1 MTHNAAF
8 NVIKGAVA
16 APRVFVDEDLW
27 FGSFDEESAEKAAAN
42 SMAATAGQV
51 LGAKPFPES
60 TRRLAELAGNDAS
73 QTREMVQVLEQDPAL
88 SAKLLKIVN
97 SAGFGLRQQCT
108 SVSHAVT
115 LMGSKHLYH
124 MATTAS
130 VLDMFDSESQFAIQ
144 ILEHSAVVGAL
155 ARYFGSHLALPTE
168 ELFTAGVLH
177 DIGKLMLLD
186 TMPEQYHQLLEQTNG
201 QADALHILERSEY
214 GFDHGVLA
222 AHVLK
227 AWNIPNPIPKVVA
240 WLHQPARAY
249 ESSSLHAGLVQTVRL
264 ADALVYAMGNG
275 ATRDDVAELVRHEA
289 ASYLD
294 ISEAQLGSMWD
305 ELESLHG
312 RAVAQHRGASEPGT
326 AGDSSASRLRTQP
339 KAKVVTVPQN
349 FPCVD
354 CGQPTFGTTCPA
366 CKGNTCPNH
375 PLVSEGWCTVC
386 ATEYVGFASSIQ
398 FPMGAKRA
406 TLAALGVVASTT
418 AIVYVTN
425 AGNGLIKAVLAG
437 FLFAAFVAGILLV
450 ANRLNVRSRFVKS
463 RPDRSVVSPRQ

>member
-1 MTHNAAF
+1 MTHNAAS

-16 APRVFVDEDLW
+16 APRVLVDEDLW
-27 FGSFDEESAEKAAAN
+27 FGEFDEEAAKAAAAS

-88 SAKLLKIVN
+88 SAKLLRIVN

-108 SVSHAVT
+108 SVKHAVT
-115 LMGSKHLYH
+115 LMGSKHLYQ

-130 VLDMFDSESQFAIQ
+130 VLDMFDSDSQFAIQ
-144 ILEHSAVVGAL
+144 ILEHSALVGAF

-168 ELFTAGVLH
+168 ELFTVGVLH

-186 TMPEQYHQLLEQTNG
+186 TMPERYHHLLEQTDG
-201 QADALHILERSEY
+201 QADALHILERAAF

-227 AWNIPNPIPKVVA
+227 AWNIPEPIPKVVA

-249 ESSSLHAGLVQTVRL
+249 ESSSLLSGLVQTVRL
-264 ADALVYAMGNG
+264 ADALVYAIGNG
-275 ATRDDVAELVRHEA
+275 ATREDVAELARHEA
-289 ASYLD
+289 ANYLD

-305 ELESLHG
+305 ELQSLHG
-312 RAVAQHRGASEPGT
+312 RAVAQHRGNSEPG
-326 AGDSSASRLRTQP
+326 AVGDSSASRLRTQAKP
-339 KAKVVTVPQN
+339 NVAKVHEN

-354 CGQPTFGTTCPA
+354 CGQPTFGTSCPA
-366 CKGNTCPNH
+366 CKGYTCPNH
-375 PLVSEGWCTVC
+375 PLGSQGWCTVC
-386 ATEYVGFASSIQ
+386 AAEYVGFAQSNQ
-398 FPMGAKRA
+398 FPVDAKRA
-406 TLAALGVVASTT
+406 TLGGLGIIAATT
-418 AIVYVTN
+418 TIVYLTN
-425 AGNGLIKAVLAG
+425 ANDGLSKGLLAG
-437 FLFAAFVAGILLV
+437 ILLLAFVAGIV
-450 ANRLNVRSRFVKS
+450 FVTNRLSVRSRFVKS
-463 RPDRSVVSPRQ
+463 RPERSISSP